1 MQHPMAETDGAP
13 TPGTRP
19 VRPPMGQGRIHAR
32 KIGGVGRPSVQMKY
46 AKNTA
51 QAKPTPLSTPA
62 FYHVVSESTT
72 ETPFDAGFFQAQSLL
87 YKYALFRVIR

>member
-1 MQHPMAETDGAP
+1 MAETDSPFAPGA
-13 TPGTRP
+13 RP
-19 VRPPMGQGRIHAR
+19 VRPPMGQGRTHTR

-51 QAKPTPLSTPA
+51 QEKPTPPPTPA

-72 ETPFDAGFFQAQSLL
+72 EL
-87 YKYALFRVIR
+87 VITTVMPLTAVTEGQDGVI